1 MKKTIFNPFQNY
13 SEKRLILFGS
23 IITLIATTLAIQL
36 NGRFDGVL
44 DLHFIEKS
52 TFSKVV
58 YDLIIDIII
67 LSFLL
72 FVIGKIINKKTRII
86 DILTTSLIAKI
97 PFYFLLFF
105 NINNKMFLVTEKL
118 MSMVSKN
125 NPINIETSEMIL
137 LVFSGIAT
145 FTCLIWSIIL
155 LFNGFKTATNS
166 KETKHIL
173 LFIVAL
179 ILAEVFSK
187 IVILNL
193 NY

>member
-1 MKKTIFNPFQNY
+1 
-13 SEKRLILFGS
+13 
-23 IITLIATTLAIQL
+23 
-36 NGRFDGVL
+36 
-44 DLHFIEKS
+44 
-52 TFSKVV
+52 
-58 YDLIIDIII
+58 
-67 LSFLL
+67 
-72 FVIGKIINKKTRII
+72 
-86 DILTTSLIAKI
+86 
-97 PFYFLLFF
+97 
-105 NINNKMFLVTEKL
+105 MFLVTEKL
-118 MSMVSKN
+118 ISMVSKN